1 VPRGAS
7 PDIFSSDRAIGLVSS
22 KGRTSDCLRAA
33 ADANKEGSGLLWP
46 EPTKTLRLRKR
57 WPGAD
62 RAQESQEL
70 AFNPTIDETIYA

>member
-1 VPRGAS
+1 MPRRAS

-22 KGRTSDCLRAA
+22 KGRTSDCLRGA
-33 ADANKEGSGLLWP
+33 ADANKGSWLLWP
-46 EPTKTLRLRKR
+46 EPTKALRLRKR